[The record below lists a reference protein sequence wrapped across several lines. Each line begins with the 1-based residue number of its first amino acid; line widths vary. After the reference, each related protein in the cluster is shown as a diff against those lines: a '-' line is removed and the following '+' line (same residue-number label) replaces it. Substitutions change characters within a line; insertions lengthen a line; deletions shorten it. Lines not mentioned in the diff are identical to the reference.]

1 MKKSFNHSND
11 QGFSLIEVIA
21 SGAILVGITMAS
33 LTFLKN
39 QGVVTQS
46 LENKA
51 EFSQFMFTFQKKLS
65 RIKDEGEATERQA
78 CKDVL
83 ATAGSFSATNLA
95 TITDEDSSNVNE
107 KAMELDVATVM
118 NLIGGVSPKD
128 GKYYYSSYEVD
139 KILLFGTD
147 SGLEEVGAQGNKI
160 TYEGKIVVK
169 FKKGNES
176 VRAGAFEILLSVDD
190 GNLVSCAPVLFSNAE
205 QGFSTDI
212 CKRMLGE
219 DFKIDPATGECL
231 VPVYTNCTND
241 TCKDNFINTAR
252 SKYLANQPAE
262 VSPINGASMKLQDVM
277 CDLVVRGSVPGK
289 FYCTN

>member
-1 MKKSFNHSND
+1 MKKSINHSND

-39 QGVVTQS
+39 QGVVTQR

-65 RIKDEGEATERQA
+65 RIRDEGEATERQA
-78 CKDVL
+78 CKEIL
-83 ATAGSFSATNLA
+83 ETAGSFSATNLA

-139 KILLFGTD
+139 KILLYGTD
-147 SGLEEVGAQGNKI
+147 SGLEEVGAQGNKV

-169 FKKGNES
+169 LKKGNES
-176 VRAGAFEILLSVDD
+176 VRAGSFEILLSVDD
-190 GNLVSCAPVLFSNAE
+190 GNLVSCAPVLFSASE
-205 QGFSTDI
+205 QGYSTDI

-219 DFKIDPATGECL
+219 DFQIDPATGDCL
-231 VPVYTNCTND
+231 VPVYTNCTTD
-241 TCKDNFINTAR
+241 ACKDTLINTAR

-262 VSPINGASMKLQDVM
+262 VAPVGSMKLQDVM
-277 CDLVVRGSVPGK
+277 CDLVLRGSVPGK
-289 FYCTN
+289 NYCTN